1 MDPLTLYAV
10 FGLFILAMLALDLGV
25 FHRKSHVIGMREAL
39 AWSGVWIAM
48 ALVFNALI
56 WCCPGLLFGQA
67 GLERAVASGLVPSG
81 TTIEQLG
88 NIRGLEFL
96 TGYLIEK
103 ALSVDNLFVIALIF
117 ASFQV
122 PAAYQHRVLFYGILG
137 AIVMRTIFIFAGVEL
152 ITTFHWLVYVFG
164 AFLVLTGLKML
175 KKDEKPKDPANH
187 WFVHLVKRLV
197 PVTPQYHGDRF
208 FIREERQTKPD
219 GSKKFVLCAT
229 PLFLALVLVEF
240 TDLVF
245 AVDSIPAILAITQDP
260 FIVLT
265 SNIFAILGLRSLY
278 FALAG
283 LMDKFAYL
291 SYALAAILVFVGVK
305 MLLVDLY
312 KIPVG
317 LSLAVIAGTLVIA
330 CVASLRWPPKA
341 IVRTER

>member
-1 MDPLTLYAV
+1 MDPLWLYTG

-25 FHRKSHVIGMREAL
+25 FHRTSHVIGMKEAL
-39 AWSGVWIAM
+39 GWSGVWISIA
-48 ALVFNALI
+48 
-56 WCCPGLLFGQA
+56 LLFNLALWQFPGFFFAHQALPAGQTLA
-67 GLERAVASGLVPSG
+67 
-81 TTIEQLG
+81 QLG
-88 NIRGLEFL
+88 DAKGLEFL

-117 ASFQV
+117 SAFAV

-137 AIVMRTIFIFAGVEL
+137 ALVLRTVFIFAGVGL

-164 AFLVLTGLKML
+164 ALLVLTGIKMAWS
-175 KKDEKPKDPANH
+175 KNAPPSDPAKH
-187 WFVHLVKRLV
+187 WFVRLLKRWM
-197 PVTPQYHGDRF
+197 PVTDTFDGPRF
-208 FIREERQTKPD
+208 FTRIPGKIVGRTM
-219 GSKKFVLCAT
+219 LAAT

-245 AVDSIPAILAITQDP
+245 AIDSIPAILAITSDP

-283 LMDKFAYL
+283 LMDRFHYL
-291 SYALAAILVFVGVK
+291 GYALAAILVFVGAK
-305 MLLVDLY
+305 MLLVDVF

-317 LSLAVIAGTLVIA
+317 LSLGVIAATLAVGVA
-330 CVASLRWPPKA
+330 ASLLRRPAVASP
-341 IVRTER
+341 V